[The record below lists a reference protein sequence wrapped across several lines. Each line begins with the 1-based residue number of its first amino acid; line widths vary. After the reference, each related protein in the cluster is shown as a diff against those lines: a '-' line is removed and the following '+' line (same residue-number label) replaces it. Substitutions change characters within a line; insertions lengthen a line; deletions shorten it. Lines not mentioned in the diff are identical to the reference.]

1 MRRLILASASPRRR
15 DLLAQIGVEPNAVI
29 PADIDESPLKLGGGK
44 TERPRPYAERM
55 AREKAMAVA
64 ARLSPDNKPALV
76 LAADTVVCVGTRI
89 LPKTETREDASSCL
103 ALLGGRAHRVYSGVC
118 IIGHDGDAAVRV
130 VETRVKVRLLNDEHI
145 ADYLATGEWQGKA
158 GGYAIQGA
166 FARHIV
172 SISGS
177 YTNVVGLPL
186 YETANL
192 LTGKGWPVSGTPA

>member
-15 DLLAQIGVEPNAVI
+15 DLLEQIGISPDAVI
-29 PADIDESPLKLGGGK
+29 PANIDETPLNAGGGK

-55 AREKAMAVA
+55 ARQKAMTIAS
-64 ARLSPDNKPALV
+64 RLSSDEGPALV

-89 LPKTETREDASSCL
+89 LPKTDTCEDARSCL
-103 ALLGGRAHRVYSGVC
+103 ALLSGRAHRVYSGVC
-118 IIGHDGDAAVRV
+118 VIGDDGAATVRV
-130 VETRVKVRLLNDEHI
+130 VETRVKVRLLNDEQITH
-145 ADYLATGEWQGKA
+145 YLATGEWQGKA

-166 FARHIV
+166 FARHII

-192 LTGKGWPVSGTPA
+192 LTGKGWPISGTPA